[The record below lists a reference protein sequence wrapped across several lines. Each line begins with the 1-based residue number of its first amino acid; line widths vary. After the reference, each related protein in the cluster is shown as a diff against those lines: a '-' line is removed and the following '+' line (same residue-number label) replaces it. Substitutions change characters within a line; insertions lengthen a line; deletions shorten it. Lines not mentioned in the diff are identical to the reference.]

1 MPWKRSLDSVLA
13 DSHKGSVGWR
23 KTPEREKL
31 FSYTDSLFNSEV
43 VFFHRMGT
51 RFDWQEIDDVGHLK
65 VGVTLGYLAEKD
77 LGPVTRRNGGKLDVA
92 PTDVSNLLKL
102 IDGRIDIFP
111 CSKEVCYYLL
121 RTQFL
126 PGAADQIGHPPET
139 LLFQRPARIIC
150 QERSRSPQAHRGFQP
165 GPEATSG
172 KRKIC
177 PISRRIPARR
187 VCSTVTKIPLRQ
199 RQTICRPQFRTKP
212 RAPDAPSNPPF
223 DFSRPYATCRASAA
237 HQSANS
243 SFGEYP
249 CLTIS
254 PWSCFD
260 PSIPKM

>member
-126 PGAADQIGHPPET
+126 PGAADQIGHHPKPFYSSG
-139 LLFQRPARIIC
+139 LHVLFAKND
-150 QERSRSPQAHRGFQP
+150 
-165 GPEATSG
+165 PEAPKLIEAFNRGLKRLRESG
-172 KRKIC
+172 RYAQYLEE
-177 PISRRIPARR
+177 S
-187 VCSTVTKIPLRQ
+187 LR
-199 RQTICRPQFRTKP
+199 
-212 RAPDAPSNPPF
+212 
-223 DFSRPYATCRASAA
+223 
-237 HQSANS
+237 
-243 SFGEYP
+243 GEYAP
-249 CLTIS
+249 R
-254 PWSCFD
+254 
-260 PSIPKM
+260 

>member
-1 MPWKRSLDSVLA
+1 VLKKAFFYLTILVGYILVFPVQAGDTILLSIGEWPPYFSQEFKYGGVGSRIVTQAFALEGITVKFDYMPWKRSLDSVLA

-126 PGAADQIGHPPET
+126 PGAADQIGHHPKPFYSSG
-139 LLFQRPARIIC
+139 LHVLFAKND
-150 QERSRSPQAHRGFQP
+150 
-165 GPEATSG
+165 PEAPKLIKAFNRGLKRLRESG
-172 KRKIC
+172 RYAQYLEE
-177 PISRRIPARR
+177 S
-187 VCSTVTKIPLRQ
+187 LR
-199 RQTICRPQFRTKP
+199 
-212 RAPDAPSNPPF
+212 
-223 DFSRPYATCRASAA
+223 
-237 HQSANS
+237 
-243 SFGEYP
+243 GEYAP
-249 CLTIS
+249 R
-254 PWSCFD
+254 
-260 PSIPKM
+260 